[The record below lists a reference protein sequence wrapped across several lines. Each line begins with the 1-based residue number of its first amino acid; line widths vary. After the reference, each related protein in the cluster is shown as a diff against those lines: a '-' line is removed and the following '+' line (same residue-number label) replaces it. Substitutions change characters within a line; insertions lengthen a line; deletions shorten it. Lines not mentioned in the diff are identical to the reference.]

1 MKTKLFQSQDREGFL
16 VNINVDYIVSIHQK
30 HVDMYQSIKK
40 LLDWLEFNYY
50 DTFYDIEAF
59 DVYIN
64 EFEEGYQI
72 VFVGDNGNFELNE
85 VEIETIK

>member
-16 VNINVDYIVSIHQK
+16 VNINIDYIVSIHQK

-40 LLDWLEFNYY
+40 LLEWLEYNYY

-59 DVYIN
+59 DVFID

-72 VFVGDNGNFELNE
+72 VFVGDNGHFELNE
-85 VEIETIK
+85 VETETIK